1 MAKGVLSEIKEDAAA
16 NWLALA
22 DVEAAIPAMKAKG
35 VSAVARGEQRSKVTG
50 GGFIGAYRLAEGDPE
65 VMGELLATP
74 NQSWAKRRMDF
85 VSRHMAQLI
94 NRGEALYD
102 SKGNPKGRHLA
113 LIAWA
118 YTPDPEGFAAWLRR
132 TRKNGALGRKRA
144 LGRRN
149 GSPWNPWK
157 KVNRPG
163 SEVQTLL
170 FDRSKWKLTE
180 ARDWLKKH
188 GFTGLGVDAKPHN
201 LRFRQREPSEFHP
214 NTFRTIPFGS
224 DSGIQAVVGIP
235 YETA

>member
-1 MAKGVLSEIKEDAAA
+1 MAKGILDEIKADADE
-16 NWLALA
+16 NWLSLA
-22 DVEAAIPAMKAKG
+22 EVEASIPAMKAKG
-35 VSAVARGEQRSKVTG
+35 VSAVARGEQQSKVTG
-50 GGFIGAYRLAEGDPE
+50 GGFIGAYRLAEGDPDT
-65 VMGELLATP
+65 MAELRATP

-118 YTPDPEGFAAWLRR
+118 YTPDYEGFKAWLRR
-132 TRKNGALGRKRA
+132 APK
-144 LGRRN
+144 RN
-149 GSPWNPWK
+149 GTPWNPWK

-163 SEVQTLL
+163 SDVQTLL
-170 FDRSKWKLTE
+170 FDRNRWKLSE

-188 GFTGLGVDAKPHN
+188 GFKGLGVDAKPNN

-224 DSGIQAVVGIP
+224 DTGIQAVVGIP
-235 YETA
+235 HENT

>member
-1 MAKGVLSEIKEDAAA
+1 MGTGILDEIKADAAE
-16 NWLALA
+16 NWLSLA
-22 DVEAAIPAMKAKG
+22 EVEAAIPAMKAKG
-35 VSAVARGEQRSKVTG
+35 VSAVARGEQQSKVTG

-65 VMGELLATP
+65 TMAELPATR

-102 SKGNPKGRHLA
+102 SKGNPRGRHLA

-118 YTPDPEGFAAWLRR
+118 YTPDYTGFKAWLRKQSPARNNGR
-132 TRKNGALGRKRA
+132 T
-144 LGRRN
+144 RN

-170 FDRSKWKLTE
+170 FDRERWKLKE

-188 GFTGLGVDAKPHN
+188 GFRGLAVDAKPNN
-201 LRFRQREPSEFHP
+201 LRFRQRQPSDFHS
-214 NTFRTIPFGS
+214 NTFRTIPFGTN
-224 DSGIQAVVGIP
+224 SGIHAVVGIP
-235 YETA
+235 HATED

>member
-1 MAKGVLSEIKEDAAA
+1 MGKGILDEIKADAAE
-16 NWLALA
+16 NWLSLA
-22 DVEAAIPAMKAKG
+22 EVEAAIPAMKAKG

-50 GGFIGAYRLAEGDPE
+50 GGFIGAYRLAEGDPGT
-65 VMGELLATP
+65 MANLLATA

-102 SKGNPKGRHLA
+102 GKGNPKGRHLA

-118 YTPDPEGFAAWLRR
+118 YTPDYDGFKAWLRR
-132 TRKNGALGRKRA
+132 SRGGLT
-144 LGRRN
+144 RN

-170 FDRSKWKLTE
+170 FDRDKWKLGE
-180 ARDWLKKH
+180 ARDWLKSH
-188 GFTGLGVDAKPHN
+188 GFNGLGVDAKPNN

-214 NTFRTIPFGS
+214 NTFRTIPFGT

-235 YETA
+235 YEKA